1 MCFAPQRRALFRHF
15 FDIWTSK
22 SGPRPSVFNTFDF
35 EMCFAPQRRALFR
48 HLNFQKWSEPGVYIL
63 TWKCASRHNGVHFF
77 DISTSKSGPS
87 MVCFV
92 HFDLQMCFAPQR
104 RALFR
109 HLNFQKWSEAE
120 VFCTFWLANV
130 LRATTAC
137 TFSTSQLPKVVRSW
151 GVLYILTWKCASR
164 VLRATTACN
173 FSSLIWPAGSAPAAL
188 ASLLF
193 DPPEPQIIGKTQW
206 IATFL
211 PFRASASSFFW
222 SFLFWLF
229 SPLLFNCPY
238 CRKFHF

>member
-1 MCFAPQRRALFRHF
+1 MNQCLLFRHLHVKKSSKPSVYYTFDFEMCFAPQRRALFRHF

-35 EMCFAPQRRALFR
+35 EMCFAPQRRALF
-48 HLNFQKWSEPGVYIL
+48 
-63 TWKCASRHNGVHFF
+63 
-77 DISTSKSGPS
+77 DISTSKSGPKL
-87 MVCFV
+87 VCFV

-104 RALFR
+104 RALFH
-109 HLNFQKWSEAE
+109 HLNFQKWSEPGM
-120 VFCTFWLANV
+120 FCTFWLAN
-130 LRATTAC
+130 
-137 TFSTSQLPKVVRSW
+137 
-151 GVLYILTWKCASR
+151 